1 MTQVAPYQP
10 KNKIRIVTAAS
21 LFDGHDAAINIMRRI
36 MQTSGAEIIHLGHN
50 RSVQEIVDCA
60 IQEDVQGIAITSY
73 QGGHNEF
80 FKYMYDLLRE
90 RGAGHIKIFG
100 GGGGTILPSEI
111 EELHAYGITRIYH
124 PDDGRRMGLQG
135 MINDL
140 LEKCDF
146 SPPLIAAA
154 GGTTPSLNGELA
166 HLEQKEHKSVARLIT
181 IAENYPD
188 FYEKEIEPKLNPTPG
203 PTPEGRGAAL
213 PLASVEKPGAK
224 THLPSG
230 EGPGVGSSPVLGVTG
245 TGGAGKSS
253 LVDELVR
260 RFLLDFPDK
269 NIAIVSVD
277 PSKRKTGG
285 ALLGDRIRMNAIN
298 SPRVYMR
305 SLATRQSN
313 LALSKYVHAAV
324 DILKA
329 ARFDLIIL
337 ETSGIGQSDT
347 EIVDHSNLSLYVMT
361 PEFGAATQ
369 LEKIDMLD
377 FADVIAINKFDKRG
391 ALDALRDVRKQVQRN
406 RNAWTVA
413 VDDMPVFG
421 CIASQFN
428 DPGVNQLYRRLVD
441 LLNEKCGTDWHST
454 FSAPDEM
461 SEKIYIIPPQRT
473 RYLSEISESNRKYD
487 RDAETQV
494 AIARKMWSLKNT
506 MESITDS
513 LTSSETISTLRK
525 LYADLEAQLDWRC
538 KRILEGHAEKKQRYA
553 ADEYIYLVR
562 DKEIR
567 VKTFTE
573 SLSHTRIP
581 RVAFPKFQ
589 DWGEILRW
597 RLQENVPGEFP
608 YTAGVFPFKR
618 EGEDPTRMFAG
629 EGGPERTNRR
639 FHYVSLGMPANR
651 LSTAFDSVTLYG
663 EDPDYRPDIYGKIGN
678 SGVSICCL
686 DDAKKLYSGFDLCDP
701 KTSVSMTINGPAA
714 TIAAFFMNAAID
726 QQCEKYI
733 RENNLEHLVEAKL
746 KEKYDDRGL
755 PRPRYNPTPGPS
767 PEGRGDLAPG
777 LSTEAGGSAAPL
789 PSGEGPGVG
798 LPDGNNGLGLLLL
811 GVTGDEVLPKDV
823 YEKIKAYALSAVRGT
838 VQADILKED
847 QAQNTCIFST
857 EFSLRVMGDVQEYF
871 IRNKVRNFYSVSISG
886 YHIAEA
892 GANPISQ
899 LAFTLANGFTFVEYY
914 ASRGMNVDDFA
925 PNLSFFFSNGVDP
938 EYAVIGRV
946 ARRIWAKALRFK
958 YGANKRSQMLKYHI
972 QTSGRSLHA
981 QEIAFNDIRTT
992 LQALYAIYDNCNSLH
1007 TNAYDE
1013 AITTPTE
1020 ESVRRAMAIQL
1031 IINHELGLAKNENPL
1046 QGSFIIEELTDLVE
1060 EAVLAEFDRITER
1073 GGVLGA
1079 METMY
1084 QRGKIQEESL
1094 YYETLKHT
1102 GELPL
1107 IGVNTFLSKEGSPTI
1122 LPREVIRAEEEEKE
1136 AQIQTL
1142 RNLHQANEP
1151 RAKEALR
1158 RLQLAAVHNENLF
1171 AELMEAVKS
1180 CSLGQVT
1187 HALYEV
1193 GGQYRRNM

>member
-1 MTQVAPYQP
+1 MQQPAPYTP
-10 KNKIRIVTAAS
+10 HHKIRLVTAAS

-36 MQTSGAEIIHLGHN
+36 MQSSGAEIIHLGHN

-73 QGGHNEF
+73 QGGHNEY

-111 EELHAYGITRIYH
+111 AELHEYGIARIYH
-124 PDDGRRMGLQG
+124 PDDGRAMGLQG
-135 MINDL
+135 MINDVL
-140 LEKCDF
+140 QQCDF
-146 SPPLIAAA
+146 PIGFSA
-154 GGTTPSLNGELA
+154 NGEVSRFINVLKADKSTPELA
-166 HLEQKEHKSVARLIT
+166 QSIDFKDVARLIT
-181 IAENYPD
+181 IAENNPD
-188 FYEKEIEPKLNPTPG
+188 HFEKEIRPHLSSLPRGK
-203 PTPEGRGAAL
+203 GRG
-213 PLASVEKPGAK
+213 G
-224 THLPSG
+224 
-230 EGPGVGSSPVLGVTG
+230 VLGITG

-253 LVDELVR
+253 MVDELVR
-260 RFLLDFPDK
+260 RFLMDFEDK
-269 NIAIVSVD
+269 TIAIVSVD

-285 ALLGDRIRMNAIN
+285 ALLGDRIRMNSIN
-298 SPRVYMR
+298 NPRVYMR

-313 LALSKYVHAAV
+313 LALSKYVHSAV

-329 ARFDLIIL
+329 AQYDLIIL

-347 EIVDHSNLSLYVMT
+347 EIIDHSDVSLYIMT

-406 RNAWTVA
+406 RNAWDKD

-428 DPGVNQLYRRLVD
+428 DPGVNQLYRRIMD
-441 LLNEKCGTDWHST
+441 LLAEKGHAELRSGH
-454 FSAPDEM
+454 ELVGGQ
-461 SEKIYIIPPQRT
+461 SEKIYIIPPARV
-473 RYLSEISESNRKYD
+473 RYLSEISENNRKYD
-487 RDAETQV
+487 EWAKKQETVAREMFALREAMNSIEKSKLPNKAELLESLDKRFKEV
-494 AIARKMWSLKNT
+494 GIAI
-506 MESITDS
+506 DG
-513 LTSSETISTLRK
+513 SSR
-525 LYADLEAQLDWRC
+525 Q
-538 KRILEGHAEKKQRYA
+538 ILENWQEKRARYY
-553 ADEYIYLVR
+553 ADEYVYQVR
-562 DKEIR
+562 GKEIC
-567 VKTFTE
+567 VNTTTE
-573 SLSHTRIP
+573 SLSRLKIP
-581 RVAFPKFQ
+581 KVSLPNFK

-597 RLQENVPGEFP
+597 VLQENVPGEFP

-639 FHYVSLGMPANR
+639 FHYVSAGLPAAR

-663 EDPDYRPDIYGKIGN
+663 EDPDHRPDIYGKVGN

-733 RENNLEHLVEAKL
+733 REHGLEQVVEAKL
-746 KEKYDDRGL
+746 KEKYEDQGL
-755 PRPRYNPTPGPS
+755 PRPSYNGGTNVGRVSNPS
-767 PEGRGDLAPG
+767 DVTTLPE
-777 LSTEAGGSAAPL
+777 
-789 PSGEGPGVG
+789 
-798 LPDGNNGLGLLLL
+798 GNNGLGLLLL
-811 GVTGDEVLPKDV
+811 GITGADILPPDV
-823 YEKIKAYALSAVRGT
+823 YNDLKAKALSSVRGT

-857 EFSLRVMGDVQEYF
+857 EFSLRVMGDVQAYF
-871 IRNKVRNFYSVSISG
+871 IQNKVRNFYSVSISG

-899 LAFTLANGFTFVEYY
+899 LAFTLSNGFTFVEYY
-914 ASRGMNVDDFA
+914 RSRGMSVDDFA
-925 PNLSFFFSNGVDP
+925 PNLSFFFSNGIDP

-946 ARRIWAKALRFK
+946 ARRIWAKAMKNL
-958 YGANKRSQMLKYHI
+958 YGANERSQMLKYHI

-1031 IINHELGLAKNENPL
+1031 IINKELGLAKNENPL
-1046 QGSFIIEELTDLVE
+1046 QGAFIIEELTDLVE
-1060 EAVLAEFDRITER
+1060 EAVLIEFDRITER

-1122 LPREVIRAEEEEKE
+1122 LPAEVIRAEEWEKE
-1136 AQIQTL
+1136 AQIETL
-1142 RNLHQANEP
+1142 QNLHKTNTLQSGA
-1151 RAKEALR
+1151 ALH
-1158 RLQLAAVHNENLF
+1158 RLQKVAIENGNIF
-1171 AELMEAVKS
+1171 AELMEAVQV
-1180 CSLGQVT
+1180 CSLGQIT
-1187 HALYEV
+1187 NALYEV